1 MKKISY
7 KTLMALVG
15 AVLLLLQNL
24 GVRVNVEVVDIIT
37 TSIGGILVALGV
49 ILPDKK
55 VEKTKDVKEETKAEE

>member
-24 GVRVNVEVVDIIT
+24 GIRVNVEVVDIIT